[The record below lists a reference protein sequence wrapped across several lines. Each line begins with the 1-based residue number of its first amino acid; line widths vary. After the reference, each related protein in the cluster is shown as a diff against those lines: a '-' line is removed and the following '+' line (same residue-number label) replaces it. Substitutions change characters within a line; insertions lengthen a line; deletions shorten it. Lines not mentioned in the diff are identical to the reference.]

1 MNKIYD
7 NGEYMIGQV
16 SLIKEYNDKLLKEN
30 TIDYDTWEE
39 LDRELKDLDLNSII
53 MIDYGYGMGLYIKE
67 WEEKDIVYGGKENE

>member
-39 LDRELKDLDLNSII
+39 LDRELKDFDLNSII
-53 MIDYGYGMGLYIKE
+53 MIDYAFGMGLYIKE
-67 WEEKDIVYGGKENE
+67 WEEKDIIYPKNML